1 LQRGAEVSC
10 LLEICRI
17 DSKSTKHVAMQ
28 FENNW
33 LAQYPRPLRC
43 IPDAGGE
50 FTGGSFQD
58 ILVENGITD
67 APTTI

>member
-1 LQRGAEVSC
+1 
-10 LLEICRI
+10 
-17 DSKSTKHVAMQ
+17 MQ

-67 APTTI
+67 APTTT